1 MKIKT
6 TYIWAVLAI
15 ILSGLMC
22 GCSDDTQ
29 ESLSQGL
36 QIKSFMPS
44 AVMANTEMVI
54 SGNNLHE
61 VSTIIFP
68 GNIEVHD
75 FEVVTS
81 NMIKVKVPA
90 GVAAGKLRLA
100 GAGSEVESLQEMRLA
115 TPVINFMEP
124 GDEARERD
132 VITFK
137 GEDLDCIGSIIFPG
151 ADGEDIVVDAMTFM
165 RKSSGHLKVRVPMGI
180 LGGMSAIRLIAFD
193 GSELRSQEINL
204 VAAAKDPDG
213 SVVCRIQHVGS
224 ERYLTRNSAEEYPRV
239 MAYTGSKDQEFSFLP
254 VDEMP
259 GCYYIKNSATG
270 EYLVIGDENDW
281 RMFWVTDPTTITY
294 PDRGMYQVVEMAG
307 GNVQIKNV
315 GSGNL
320 GTDSNDENSEVYGN
334 KYGETEPRFLWRL
347 DIISGEFG
355 LPETSTDITL
365 WEGEQDFGEWY
376 DFYLEPEEFT
386 ALTVGSVIKI
396 TIEAS
401 DEGWSN
407 FDLQDVDW
415 VDFDGFA
422 WKHPQD
428 EWPDGIVKMNVTDDV
443 HARITAGG
451 LRIRGAYFTLLKVE
465 ITGAEP
471 TPEPSSLLWEGEQEF
486 GDWYI
491 VKIEAAQLALLQPD
505 DTIRMWFYPEPDQWP
520 QMDLRDSND
529 VSFPGFEWLGLSDFV
544 ENGYVDFPMDESIC
558 ERLLSGGLLIRGSHY
573 VLTKVEILQ

>member
-1 MKIKT
+1 MKIKA
-6 TYIWAVLAI
+6 TYLWALLGI

-29 ESLSQGL
+29 ESLAQGL

-44 AVMANTEMVI
+44 AVMENSEMVI
-54 SGNNLHE
+54 AGSNLHE
-61 VSTIIFP
+61 VSAIVFP
-68 GNIEVHD
+68 GGVEVRD

-90 GVAAGKLRLA
+90 GISAGKLRLVA
-100 GAGSEVESLQEMRLA
+100 GDDVVESIQEMRLA
-115 TPVINFMEP
+115 APVINFMEP

-151 ADGEDIVVDAMTFM
+151 AEGEDIVVDAMTFL
-165 RKSSGHLKVRVPMGI
+165 RKSSGHLKVRVPVGI
-180 LGGMSAIRLIAFD
+180 LGGMTPIRLIAFD
-193 GSELRSQEINL
+193 GNELRSQEINL
-204 VAAAKDPDG
+204 VAVAKDPDG

-239 MAYTGSKDQEFSFLP
+239 MSYTGSKDQEFSFLP

-259 GCYYIKNSATG
+259 GCYYLKNSATG

-281 RMFWVTDPTTITY
+281 RMFWVKDPTTITY
-294 PDRGMYQVVEMAG
+294 PDRGMYEVVEVGG

-334 KYGETEPRFLWRL
+334 KYGDTEPRFLWRL
-347 DIISGEFG
+347 DIISGDFVM
-355 LPETSTDITL
+355 PEPSSIVV
-365 WEGEQDFGEWY
+365 WEGVQDFGEWF
-376 DFYLEPEEFT
+376 DFYLEPEEFA
-386 ALTVGSVIKI
+386 ALTVGSVIQI

-401 DEGWSN
+401 DAGWSN
-407 FDLQDVDW
+407 FDLQDYDW
-415 VDFDGFA
+415 ADFDGFA

-428 EWPDGIVKMNVTDDV
+428 EWPDGIVKMKVTEDV
-443 HARITAGG
+443 FNRITSGG
-451 LRIRGAYFTLLKVE
+451 LRIRGAFFTLFKVE

-471 TPEPSSLLWEGEQEF
+471 APEPSSILWEGEQEF
-486 GDWYI
+486 GDWFV
-491 VKIEAAQLALLQPD
+491 VKIEPEYMALLQPT

-520 QMDLRDSND
+520 QMDLRDIKD

-544 ENGYVDFPMDESIC
+544 EAGYVDFPMDESIQQ
-558 ERLLSGGLLIRGSHY
+558 RLVSGGLLIRGSHY
-573 VLTKVEILQ
+573 TLTKVEIVQ